1 MKTLIF
7 AIMSQFLFCCS
18 GSNVPVQ
25 IPMPSDLEN
34 ADPLI
39 TELITNTSAAITV
52 DPRSVDAWAMH
63 ASALLA
69 NAYYEE
75 SVLAS
80 KIALEIDNENR
91 FPLRYRQAVALWRL
105 NKQEEAITQLEQI
118 LIEEPKYDF
127 GWRRLASWYL
137 ELGELQ
143 KAQNAILV
151 AWELEPDRQ
160 GTLATLCLILM
171 QQGDSEQAIAK
182 LKPRLNKDN
191 TPSYLYFL
199 AAQAYRRLGE
209 TESMEKVAIKSKPL
223 PKRWPDPWM
232 NQIALLATG
241 KRMLATN
248 GLALLQTQGP
258 KAALPVLAKALT
270 ADPGNSQIRAAY
282 AMSLFSQKETD
293 FALRILEDIPNQ
305 DEAVPEY
312 WATYANIAV
321 QQAKKDGREVWLP
334 KAMDY
339 FQKAETV
346 GGGSINLYRSMARL
360 AVAMNDLPS
369 SITYYTKGAELLIQS
384 GDLQS
389 AKSFI
394 GEGLIKNK
402 NNEQLTNLYKSIT
415 EE

>member
-1 MKTLIF
+1 
-7 AIMSQFLFCCS
+7 
-18 GSNVPVQ
+18 
-25 IPMPSDLEN
+25 MPSDLET

-39 TELITNTSAAITV
+39 TELITKTSSAITV

-91 FPLRYRQAVALWRL
+91 LPLRYRQAVTLWRL

-143 KAQNAILV
+143 KAQNAILD

-171 QQGDSEQAIAK
+171 QQGDSGQAIAK

-209 TESMEKVAIKSKPL
+209 TESMEKVAIKGKPL

-258 KAALPVLAKALT
+258 KAALPVLAKALS

-282 AMSLFSQKETD
+282 AMSLFSQKKTVL
-293 FALRILEDIPNQ
+293 ALRVLEDIPNQ

-312 WATYANIAV
+312 WTTYANIAV
-321 QQAKKDGREVWLP
+321 EKAKKDGKEVWLP
-334 KAMDY
+334 KAMGY

-346 GGGSINLYRSMARL
+346 GGGSVNLYRSMARL

-369 SITYYTKGAELLIQS
+369 SITYYTKGADLLIQS